1 MGPDQP
7 LKDVSTGIPG
17 WKLEIHVSH
26 QNYIAPK
33 ILQHHHSPK
42 CYWGKVKS
50 NTNFPLPIGFLLHK
64 DIKYDTLD
72 KKFQYYQENRDEYYE
87 LKQTLMRMVLETSV
101 KSLYDELNSI
111 EEYMEIIE
119 HAENNELGK

>member
-1 MGPDQP
+1 MRSDTN
-7 LKDVSTGIPG
+7 ST
-17 WKLEIHVSH
+17 
-26 QNYIAPK
+26 
-33 ILQHHHSPK
+33 
-42 CYWGKVKS
+42 
-50 NTNFPLPIGFLLHK
+50 LPIGFLLHK

-119 HAENNELGK
+119 HAEDKELGMQRKYCFKFNSLVIKGHLHCHTTNVVQRLECLKIEK

>member
-1 MGPDQP
+1 M
-7 LKDVSTGIPG
+7 
-17 WKLEIHVSH
+17 
-26 QNYIAPK
+26 
-33 ILQHHHSPK
+33 
-42 CYWGKVKS
+42 
-50 NTNFPLPIGFLLHK
+50 
-64 DIKYDTLD
+64 D

-119 HAENNELGK
+119 HAEDKELGKYQKYCLTFNSLVMKYHKCSPEIGVIHYGLVLRMFKI

>member
-1 MGPDQP
+1 M
-7 LKDVSTGIPG
+7 
-17 WKLEIHVSH
+17 
-26 QNYIAPK
+26 
-33 ILQHHHSPK
+33 
-42 CYWGKVKS
+42 
-50 NTNFPLPIGFLLHK
+50 
-64 DIKYDTLD
+64 D

-119 HAENNELGK
+119 HAEDKELGKYQKYCLLSILW

>member
-1 MGPDQP
+1 MRSDTN
-7 LKDVSTGIPG
+7 ST
-17 WKLEIHVSH
+17 
-26 QNYIAPK
+26 
-33 ILQHHHSPK
+33 
-42 CYWGKVKS
+42 
-50 NTNFPLPIGFLLHK
+50 LPIGFLLHK

-119 HAENNELGK
+119 HAEDKELGMNYVACTSSPKN

>member
-1 MGPDQP
+1 M
-7 LKDVSTGIPG
+7 
-17 WKLEIHVSH
+17 
-26 QNYIAPK
+26 
-33 ILQHHHSPK
+33 
-42 CYWGKVKS
+42 
-50 NTNFPLPIGFLLHK
+50 
-64 DIKYDTLD
+64 D

-119 HAENNELGK
+119 HAEDKELGLNYIAYYFITNKLRAKILFFSFNSLVIKCHLHVTPQM